1 MSHILFGD
9 FESQI
14 INQDLINK
22 VKEKLLHENI
32 LILFDHELDFS
43 QEIEKMLDEHRNGNT
58 HKFCITTTLQEYNSD
73 DLLFPYDKYS
83 NEELFPNGEDRV
95 IFEKICLENLL
106 ILEKVINEMRELLS
120 TKFLRII
127 VTEGYDTE
135 FSIVRCSIHELVNE
149 IQMQV
154 INSFF
159 LRSTIYEIM

>member
-1 MSHILFGD
+1 MLSLNLLVNLRIDFEEYCKDAMLKLTNILANSKWTAKLTNNQYSKEYTVMSHILFGD

-43 QEIEKMLDEHRNGNT
+43 QEIEKMLDEHRSGNT

-95 IFEKICLENLL
+95 VFEK
-106 ILEKVINEMRELLS
+106 
-120 TKFLRII
+120 
-127 VTEGYDTE
+127 
-135 FSIVRCSIHELVNE
+135 
-149 IQMQV
+149 